1 MMLKLLSVLLYCL
14 RWLAWAF
21 HYLIIWPAATLMLL
35 VAMLLWMENTTPG
48 EAMAQEIISVT
59 HNVSSGEF
67 RIAACRD
74 EPLDPFIPP
83 APQGKSSGLT
93 LHDAPSTVCH
103 DRGSVVTDAK
113 GYAGH
118 VDGALSAF
126 KLLWIV
132 MAIVYSGAALL
143 MTHYPQRSRYV
154 FVSVGDDKGYVRYTT
169 ARPERGMGVCPL
181 PLVKRGTEKH
191 RGADVYASSLP
202 GIAQGD
208 ECTSTPADKKEGD
221 HE

>member
-48 EAMAQEIISVT
+48 EAMAQEIIAVT

-93 LHDAPSTVCH
+93 LHDAPSAVCH
-103 DRGSVVTDAK
+103 NRGSVVT
-113 GYAGH
+113 
-118 VDGALSAF
+118 
-126 KLLWIV
+126 
-132 MAIVYSGAALL
+132 
-143 MTHYPQRSRYV
+143 
-154 FVSVGDDKGYVRYTT
+154 
-169 ARPERGMGVCPL
+169 
-181 PLVKRGTEKH
+181 
-191 RGADVYASSLP
+191 
-202 GIAQGD
+202 
-208 ECTSTPADKKEGD
+208 
-221 HE
+221 

>member
-48 EAMAQEIISVT
+48 EAMAQEIIAVT

-83 APQGKSSGLT
+83 APQASPPASRCMML
-93 LHDAPSTVCH
+93 PQ
-103 DRGSVVTDAK
+103 
-113 GYAGH
+113 
-118 VDGALSAF
+118 LSA
-126 KLLWIV
+126 IT
-132 MAIVYSGAALL
+132 GAASSPMLKDMPVML
-143 MTHYPQRSRYV
+143 T
-154 FVSVGDDKGYVRYTT
+154 
-169 ARPERGMGVCPL
+169 ER
-181 PLVKRGTEKH
+181 
-191 RGADVYASSLP
+191 
-202 GIAQGD
+202 
-208 ECTSTPADKKEGD
+208 
-221 HE
+221 

>member
-1 MMLKLLSVLLYCL
+1 MMLKFLSVLLYCL

-21 HYLIIWPAATLMLL
+21 HYLIVWPAATLMLL
-35 VAMLLWMENTTPG
+35 VAMLLWMEDTTPG
-48 EAMAQEIISVT
+48 EAMAQEIMAVT

-93 LHDAPSTVCH
+93 LHDAPSAVCH

-113 GYAGH
+113 GYAAH
-118 VDGALSAF
+118 VDGALSPL

-132 MAIVYSGAALL
+132 MAIVFSGAALL
-143 MTHYPQRSRYV
+143 MGCRPYFCLYGQMRSAWFRYGIPA
-154 FVSVGDDKGYVRYTT
+154 SRT
-169 ARPERGMGVCPL
+169 APATEA
-181 PLVKRGTEKH
+181 VKT
-191 RGADVYASSLP
+191 ADN
-202 GIAQGD
+202 
-208 ECTSTPADKKEGD
+208 KKEGD

>member
-21 HYLIIWPAATLMLL
+21 HYLVIWPAATLMLL

-48 EAMAQEIISVT
+48 EAMAQEIMAVT

-93 LHDAPSTVCH
+93 LHDAPSTVCQ

-113 GYAGH
+113 GYAVH
-118 VDGALSAF
+118 VNDSLRVVTG
-126 KLLWIV
+126 LWV
-132 MAIVYSGAALL
+132 VLAIVFSGTALL
-143 MTHYPQRSRYV
+143 MGCHPYFCLYGQMRSARFRYGIPASRPASATEAV
-154 FVSVGDDKGYVRYTT
+154 KT
-169 ARPERGMGVCPL
+169 A
-181 PLVKRGTEKH
+181 
-191 RGADVYASSLP
+191 DS
-202 GIAQGD
+202 
-208 ECTSTPADKKEGD
+208 KKEGD

>member
-1 MMLKLLSVLLYCL
+1 MMLKFLSVLLYCL

-21 HYLIIWPAATLMLL
+21 HYLIVWPAATLMLL
-35 VAMLLWMENTTPG
+35 IIMLLWMENTTPG
-48 EAMAQEIISVT
+48 EAMAQEIMAVT

-74 EPLDPFIPP
+74 EPLHPIIPA
-83 APQGKSSGLT
+83 APQDKSSGLT
-93 LHDAPSTVCH
+93 LHGAPSAVCQ

-118 VDGALSAF
+118 VNGALSPL

-132 MAIVYSGAALL
+132 MVIVFSGAALL
-143 MTHYPQRSRYV
+143 KGRRPYFCLYGQMRSARFRYGIPA
-154 FVSVGDDKGYVRYTT
+154 SRPAPAT
-169 ARPERGMGVCPL
+169 AA
-181 PLVKRGTEKH
+181 VKT
-191 RGADVYASSLP
+191 ADN
-202 GIAQGD
+202 
-208 ECTSTPADKKEGD
+208 KKEGG

>member
-48 EAMAQEIISVT
+48 EAMAQEIMSVT

-74 EPLDPFIPP
+74 EPLQPVIPATP
-83 APQGKSSGLT
+83 PDKPVQIFAGG
-93 LHDAPSTVCH
+93 PSAVCQ
-103 DRGSVVTDAK
+103 DRGSDIIDAK
-113 GYAGH
+113 GYAAH
-118 VDGALSAF
+118 VDGALSPL

-208 ECTSTPADKKEGD
+208 ECTGTPADKKEGD

>member
-21 HYLIIWPAATLMLL
+21 HYLIVWPAATLMLL

-48 EAMAQEIISVT
+48 EAMAQEIMAVT

-93 LHDAPSTVCH
+93 LHDAPSAVCH
-103 DRGSVVTDAK
+103 NRGSVVTDAK
-113 GYAGH
+113 GYAAH
-118 VDGALSAF
+118 IDGALSPF
-126 KLLWIV
+126 KQLWIV
-132 MAIVYSGAALL
+132 MASVFAGLAL
-143 MTHYPQRSRYV
+143 M
-154 FVSVGDDKGYVRYTT
+154 
-169 ARPERGMGVCPL
+169 M
-181 PLVKRGTEKH
+181 KH
-191 RGADVYASSLP
+191 RPYFSLNSQRRSDLFRY
-202 GIAQGD
+202 G
-208 ECTSTPADKKEGD
+208 TPASRPAPASDLMKTPDNKKED
-221 HE
+221 NRE